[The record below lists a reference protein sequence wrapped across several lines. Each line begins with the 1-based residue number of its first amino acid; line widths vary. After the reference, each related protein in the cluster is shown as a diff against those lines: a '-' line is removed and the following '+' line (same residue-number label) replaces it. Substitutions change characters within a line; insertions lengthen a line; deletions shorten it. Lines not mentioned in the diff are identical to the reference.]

1 MPLFCATLL
10 LAFAVYLLGSLWFAL
25 GDTEAGWV
33 REEGLQTFGLNK
45 QVARSLEWAL
55 AKLPP
60 SSLKITVELK
70 TPGERWL
77 GIFATCVSLVCG
89 SVFISFVTNAMASL
103 TRSTLHLRQILQA
116 VQKYCSLYGIP
127 HSYSRQIKRYTQR
140 DHQRLELGR
149 HIQLL
154 HELPGGMLAE
164 LFQYARSQTLQQHP
178 FFREVGKCN
187 YLMEVDLCS
196 LAVSEIYHLPGDTI
210 FDVNHKTQGMY
221 LMAHGLALYSCSSL
235 ELMPRIGTRNSR
247 GDGSQMRTMAI
258 LNSILPMLKG
268 NFKSNYLTIL
278 CDIIFHPETRA
289 KRFIIDLWWLSP
301 PLNHSEAKL
310 KTAPRQHGL
319 VASTASRLYGC
330 DLER

>member
-103 TRSTLHLRQILQA
+103 TRSTLHLRTNSPSSAEILQL
-116 VQKYCSLYGIP
+116 VWYPSFVFTTNQKVHPKRPPAFRTGSS
-127 HSYSRQIKRYTQR
+127 HS
-140 DHQRLELGR
+140 
-149 HIQLL
+149 
-154 HELPGGMLAE
+154 A
-164 LFQYARSQTLQQHP
+164 FA
-178 FFREVGKCN
+178 
-187 YLMEVDLCS
+187 
-196 LAVSEIYHLPGDTI
+196 
-210 FDVNHKTQGMY
+210 
-221 LMAHGLALYSCSSL
+221 
-235 ELMPRIGTRNSR
+235 
-247 GDGSQMRTMAI
+247 
-258 LNSILPMLKG
+258 
-268 NFKSNYLTIL
+268 
-278 CDIIFHPETRA
+278 
-289 KRFIIDLWWLSP
+289 
-301 PLNHSEAKL
+301 
-310 KTAPRQHGL
+310 
-319 VASTASRLYGC
+319 
-330 DLER
+330 